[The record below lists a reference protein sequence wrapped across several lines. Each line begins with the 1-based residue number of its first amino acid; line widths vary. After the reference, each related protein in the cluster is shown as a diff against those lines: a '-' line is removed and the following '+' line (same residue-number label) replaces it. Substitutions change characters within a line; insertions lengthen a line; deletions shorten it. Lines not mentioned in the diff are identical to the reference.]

1 LIALHRLRVHAWNRE
16 ETMRRLATFVCL
28 TSAAALLIAGCDSRP
43 SGKQPADT
51 TLTLP
56 VAHPVQKEVTD
67 YIDYTGRTN
76 AKHNVIVQPRATGYL
91 VAMPFKEGDYVTEGE
106 MLFRIDPKPY
116 EAQLK
121 AAKASVAQNEATLR
135 YAVATN
141 KRFKEA
147 RKKQPDA
154 VSERELDQYQ
164 AQEEQAA
171 ANLDLARANLESAK
185 LNLEYTEVRAPI
197 SGQISR
203 YYLTLGNLVN
213 QDVTQ
218 LTTVVS
224 MDPMYVNF
232 DMDEPTLMRIKE
244 AIKEGKV
251 KLPSEGPDTPLTAS
265 VQAMANLAIP
275 MQGRL
280 GAAGALVPLA
290 GGGADMRVLMG
301 LPGDETPNREGVIN
315 FFDNQVNPGT
325 GSIQVRGK
333 FPNPLIGQNVHLL
346 APGMF
351 VRVRLPIGPKTPSLL
366 VIDRAVVSDQGRKYI
381 YILDADNK
389 VEQRKVTVG
398 SLQDD
403 GLRVITQGL
412 KKDDWVLIGGL
423 QQVRPNM
430 PIKPDQE
437 SMPTLATPAT
447 PAVESAKGK
456 GSATGKK

>member
-1 LIALHRLRVHAWNRE
+1 
-16 ETMRRLATFVCL
+16 MRRLATFVCL
-28 TSAAALLIAGCDSRP
+28 ASALAMLVAGCDSRG
-43 SGKQPADT
+43 GKQGAADT
-51 TLTLP
+51 TVTLP
-56 VAHPVQKEVTD
+56 VAHPAEREVTD

-91 VAMPFKEGDYVTEGE
+91 VAMPFKEGDYVNEGE
-106 MLFRIDPKPY
+106 LLFRIDPKPY

-121 AAKASVAQNEATLR
+121 AAKASVAQNEASVR
-135 YAVATN
+135 YAIATN

-164 AQEEQAA
+164 AAEEQAA
-171 ANLDLARANLESAK
+171 ANLDLAKANLESAK

-218 LTTVVS
+218 LTTLVS

-232 DMDEPTLMRIKE
+232 DMDEPTLMRIKQ
-244 AIKEGKV
+244 AIQEGKV
-251 KLPSEGPDTPLTAS
+251 KLPSEGPDVTLSAGA
-265 VQAMANLAIP
+265 QAMANLAAP
-275 MQGRL
+275 MPGRL
-280 GAAGALVPLA
+280 AAAASLHPLTGA
-290 GGGADMRVLMG
+290 GADMLVYMAI
-301 LPGDETPNREGVIN
+301 PGDESPQRKGVIN

-333 FPNPLIGQNVHLL
+333 FPNPVIAQNTHLL

-351 VRVRLPIGPKTPSLL
+351 VRVRLPIGQPQQSLL
-366 VIDRAVVSDQGRKYI
+366 VIDRAVTSDQGRKYV
-381 YILDADNK
+381 YVLDADGK
-389 VEQRKVTVG
+389 IEQRKVTIG

-423 QQVRPNM
+423 QQIRPGM
-430 PIKPDQE
+430 KVPTEQMD
-437 SMPTLATPAT
+437 SMPTLTAPAT
-447 PAVESAKGK
+447 PTVDSTKGK
-456 GSATGKK
+456 GSSKGKK

>member
-1 LIALHRLRVHAWNRE
+1 LIAFRRLPVQAWNE
-16 ETMRRLATFVCL
+16 EKTMRRLAAFLV
-28 TSAAALLIAGCDSRP
+28 AGCDSRP
-43 SGKQPADT
+43 GGKVGSGDA

-56 VAHPVQKEVTD
+56 VAHPVQRAVED

-91 VAMPFKEGDYVTEGE
+91 VAMPFKEGDFVTEGE

-121 AAKASVAQNEATLR
+121 AAKASVAQNEASLR

-164 AQEEQAA
+164 AAEEQAA
-171 ANLDLARANLESAK
+171 ANLDLAKANQESAK
-185 LNLEYTEVRAPI
+185 LNLEYTEVRSPI

-244 AIKEGKV
+244 AIKDGKV
-251 KLPSEGPDTPLTAS
+251 KLPSEGPDTTLSAGAH
-265 VQAMANLAIP
+265 AMAKLAIP
-275 MQGRL
+275 ML
-280 GAAGALVPLA
+280 GWLGTVAALQPLA
-290 GGGADMRVLMG
+290 GTGADMRLLMG
-301 LPGDETPNREGVIN
+301 LPGDDIPNREGVIN

-333 FPNPLIGQNVHLL
+333 FPNPVIAQNTHLL

-351 VRVRLPIGPKTPSLL
+351 VRVRLPIGKKQQSLL
-366 VIDRAVVSDQGRKYI
+366 VIDRAVTSDQGRKSV

-389 VEQRKVTVG
+389 VKQVQVTVG
-398 SLQDD
+398 SLQGD
-403 GLRVITQGL
+403 GLRVVTQGL
-412 KKDDWVLIGGL
+412 NKDDWVLIGGL
-423 QQVRPNM
+423 QQVRPGM
-430 PIKPDQE
+430 TIKPDE
-437 SMPTLATPAT
+437 MASMPTLEGPAT
-447 PAVESAKGK
+447 PTLESVKGK
-456 GSATGKK
+456 SKGKK